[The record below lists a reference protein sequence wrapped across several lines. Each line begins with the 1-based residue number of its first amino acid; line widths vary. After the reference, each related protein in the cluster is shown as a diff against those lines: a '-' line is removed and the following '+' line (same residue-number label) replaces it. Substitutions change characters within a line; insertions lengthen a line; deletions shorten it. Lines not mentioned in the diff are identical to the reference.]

1 MTRILGFATLYLDK
15 VNMGNW
21 NNKTTEDLF
30 KSILKLRNIGETKR
44 FFRDL
49 LTEEEIIEFGK
60 RWQVAK
66 MLNEKIPYEK
76 IEKKTGLSSR
86 TVARISRWL
95 NQGMGG
101 YKLMLKKIN
110 HHHNLSPSGKGLC

>member
-1 MTRILGFATLYLDK
+1 MK
-15 VNMGNW
+15 NW

-30 KSILKLRNIGETKR
+30 KSILKLKNIGETKK

-60 RWQVAK
+60 RWQAAQ
-66 MLNEKIPYEK
+66 MLSKNISYEE
-76 IEKKTGLSSR
+76 IESKTGLSSR
-86 TVARISRWL
+86 TVARISKWL
-95 NQGMGG
+95 NRGMGG

-110 HHHNLSPSGKGLC
+110 NHHNLLPSVKRLR

>member
-1 MTRILGFATLYLDK
+1 MK
-15 VNMGNW
+15 KW

-30 KSILKLRNIGETKR
+30 KAILKLNNIGETKK

-49 LTEEEIIEFGK
+49 LTEEELIEFGK
-60 RWQVAK
+60 RWQAAQ
-66 MLNEKIPYEK
+66 MLNEKISYEK

-86 TVARISRWL
+86 TVARISKWL
-95 NQGMGG
+95 NEGMGG

-110 HHHNLSPSGKGLC
+110 HHHNLSPSVKGLR